1 MKGDEGSSKNAE
13 KKTTVGQQQILEGA
27 IARNTLYARNSKC
40 VHTHTHTH
48 THTDTDTQT
57 HTCRHTHNDIYSHIK
72 LMILYSAK
80 FLQSKLF
87 TNFAI
92 CPKNFSR
99 ETFAL
104 PK

>member
-48 THTDTDTQT
+48 THTQT
-57 HTCRHTHNDIYSHIK
+57 RTHRHTHADTHIMIYTHT
-72 LMILYSAK
+72 L
-80 FLQSKLF
+80 
-87 TNFAI
+87 N
-92 CPKNFSR
+92 
-99 ETFAL
+99 
-104 PK
+104 